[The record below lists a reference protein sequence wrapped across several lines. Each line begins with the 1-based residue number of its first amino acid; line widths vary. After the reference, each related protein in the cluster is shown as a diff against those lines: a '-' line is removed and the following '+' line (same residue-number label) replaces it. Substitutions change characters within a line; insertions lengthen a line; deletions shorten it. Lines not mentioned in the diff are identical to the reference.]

1 MYSSRTTWAVVLSV
15 VLGGITARAQGVAP
29 PPAPET
35 PSPPP
40 PRTGWRV
47 QGLPLLN
54 FNSDEGLGYGARL
67 MLVDAGDG
75 TQAPYRHAIIAQFF
89 QTTRGNAVH
98 RLMLD
103 APTFLESRWRLGLDV
118 SLLNDR
124 FSPYYGQGGAASF
137 DQDFAACDDRNALE
151 DAPDVCPGNPAFRG
165 LRYYNFEQ
173 RTLPSVVLNARRPVS
188 GPWQVSM
195 GYRFRMTRVAT
206 RYDADALGQ
215 SGASRL
221 EEDIQAGRV
230 NDGGPVTGTFRT
242 AELTAGLL
250 LDLRDNEPAPI
261 RGMFHELAVR
271 GAAGATGSSFNYWGA
286 TANFRFYHPLGT
298 DRLVAA
304 LRLMGDVMGGNVPFY
319 LLSSFGGVEWRDG
332 WGGVGGVFTA
342 RGILKHRLQG
352 EVKALVNGELRWQFL
367 SVLPL
372 KQRVDFTLV
381 AFLDAGRAWSDLSFQ
396 DRGMGRYAGGGGLRV
411 AWEKNFIVRMDYGV
425 SPQDGTTGFYLD
437 FNHLF

>member
-1 MYSSRTTWAVVLSV
+1 MYAIRTTWAVVLSV
-15 VLGGITARAQGVAP
+15 VLSGASAWAQGAGP
-29 PPAPET
+29 EPET
-35 PSPPP
+35 PPLPP

-54 FNSDEGLGYGARL
+54 FNSDEGLGYGARV

-75 TQAPYRHAIIAQFF
+75 TQAPYRHAVIAQFF

-103 APTFLESRWRLGLDV
+103 APTFLDSQWRVGLDL

-124 FSPYYGQGGAASF
+124 FSPYYGLGSGATF
-137 DQDFAACDDRNALE
+137 NQDFAACDDRGALE

-173 RTLPSVVLNARRPVS
+173 RTLPSVVLNTRRRIS
-188 GPWQVSM
+188 GPLQVSL
-195 GYRFRMTRVAT
+195 GYRFRLTRVNT
-206 RYDADALGQ
+206 RYDAEDLGQ
-215 SGASRL
+215 SGASRV
-221 EEDIQAGRV
+221 EEDAQAGLL
-230 NDGGPVTGTFRT
+230 NSGGPVTGTFRT
-242 AELTAGLL
+242 AEVTAGLL

-271 GAAGATGSSFNYWGA
+271 GAAGATGSGFNYWGA
-286 TANFRFYHPLGT
+286 TANFRFYHPLGS

-304 LRLMGDVMGGNVPFY
+304 LRLMGDAMGGDVPFF

-332 WGGVGGVFTA
+332 WGGVGGVFTS

-367 SVLPL
+367 SAMPL
-372 KQRVDFTLV
+372 NQRLDFTLV
-381 AFLDAGRAWSDLSFQ
+381 AFLDAGKAWTDLSFQ
-396 DRGMGRYAGGGGLRV
+396 DSGMGRYAGGGGLRV

-437 FNHLF
+437 FNHMF